1 GHCRSNGDQCKM
13 SAYLTQ
19 SLMASDRPTA
29 ALAQWCS
36 ALSDAPL
43 PADVAHQTVR
53 HVLDTLAACA
63 AGMGRPLVQDA
74 IVLERSL
81 NPVAGEVPI
90 FGGPQR
96 WTVLEAASLMA
107 IASHA
112 LEMDDGNREGSIHP
126 GTVVVPAVLAL
137 GWQKQA

>member
-1 GHCRSNGDQCKM
+1 QRHQRQQGKPGLYVGQRPAGSPGIGVAHRRGHCRSNGDQRKM

-74 IVLERSL
+74 IVLERTL

-107 IASHA
+107 IA
-112 LEMDDGNREGSIHP
+112 
-126 GTVVVPAVLAL
+126 
-137 GWQKQA
+137 